1 MSSTTTK
8 APPTLTRHVRD
19 AFKGKEND
27 PQLFETAAAVRRV
40 TSSPGFEA
48 IKAVLDA
55 EILSIDRKLDGEP
68 LENASEYAH
77 ATGRRGALTAF
88 ADAAQAILEVADDR
102 LSRATAEASQHDDA
116 GESASE
122 R

>member
-1 MSSTTTK
+1 MSSTKTK
-8 APPTLTRHVRD
+8 APPTLVRHVRD

-27 PQLFETAAAVRRV
+27 PQLFETAEAVRRSMS
-40 TSSPGFEA
+40 TPGFEA

-77 ATGRRGALTAF
+77 AHGRRSSLTAF

-102 LSRATAEASQHDDA
+102 LSRATAEASQHDGA
-116 GESASE
+116 GESAPE